1 MEQFAHLQTTQV
13 HGCGK
18 NTPPVFLESC
28 WIKDD
33 VWGMSIIAP
42 PTQSSLMH
50 QPTQCYKYGL
60 CLLEKRAAVRA
71 KLPLRPTCTTFYLST
86 RPPLFWEQKHD
97 LWMFV
102 IETGCRSEIYRNVSA
117 FPKSFKST
125 SDSNAETCF
134 FRPHE
139 DLWQWETLCQ
149 ASGSVSSVVFQTESE
164 QTWGY
169 ETVHAPHLSAL
180 TLRSVINAG
189 FKVSVVPLCRLQL
202 VFDLDV
208 TMKL

>member
-1 MEQFAHLQTTQV
+1 MEQFAHVQTTQV

-33 VWGMSIIAP
+33 VWGRSIIAP
-42 PTQSSLMH
+42 PAQSSLMH

-60 CLLEKRAAVRA
+60 CLWEKRAAVRA

-102 IETGCRSEIYRNVSA
+102 RNQLLKQDADQRSTEM
-117 FPKSFKST
+117 
-125 SDSNAETCF
+125 
-134 FRPHE
+134 FRPFQKA
-139 DLWQWETLCQ
+139 LNLLQILTRKL
-149 ASGSVSSVVFQTESE
+149 ASSDHMKTCDSEKPSVRRLAQF
-164 QTWGY
+164 
-169 ETVHAPHLSAL
+169 
-180 TLRSVINAG
+180 
-189 FKVSVVPLCRLQL
+189 PL
-202 VFDLDV
+202 
-208 TMKL
+208 